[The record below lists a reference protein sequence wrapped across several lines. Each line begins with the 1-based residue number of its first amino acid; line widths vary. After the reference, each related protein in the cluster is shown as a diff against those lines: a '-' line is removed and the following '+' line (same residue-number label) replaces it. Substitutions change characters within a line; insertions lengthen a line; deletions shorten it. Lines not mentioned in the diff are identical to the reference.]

1 MNIKNF
7 FVLFAFIFLTVSTL
21 GAAVGPIDYNNYA
34 DGSCYAAILDLD
46 TDGDKATRW
55 ENLVKGS
62 PGFNHKKDTDIIRSS
77 QSGLLTRK
85 AFIKLSDADFVKVVG
100 SSLPFFSHPFGF
112 SLIHGWMLN
121 KFKDSTTPYYIGTYF
136 SFDKFFF
143 GMIGRLRVPDEAKNI
158 IKRAW
163 FSARKNVETNRW
175 EYYDHMLYLPYA
187 IDQVAADRS
196 ANPPLS
202 IDMVMSMSH
211 ATPDAFYKQNAA
223 AFRRAM
229 SAKINAFL
237 NSKQLAV
244 ADSPLEQFSDIL
256 AWVLA
261 HHINL
266 TNAILPAD
274 VSAANFQIE
283 KFVNFITD
291 RAFTLYEDKVL
302 APSDV
307 TTLAQ
312 VKTADINAPGLQF
325 GQAVQM
331 YLLQALSSTARII
344 ENDAQFKELVLS
356 TVKEAI
362 GKAKK
367 AQVDA
372 ATLLIIQAEKIKL
385 FSESPAPVRLA
396 ALPLSPVKKG
406 AVSGGLLA
414 DETYLGNLGVYFTPI
429 HWADGPLAEI
439 KRFGLADILKTFE
452 SYLIKQKAEV
462 DSEMD
467 ATKGAN
473 LGSMIGRTYLAE
485 VRGWRYKLLSMA
497 PNADATA
504 AEDAAR
510 AFIVSNR
517 GRDRF
522 KTSMGKKQP
531 K

>member
-1 MNIKNF
+1 MAIKKY
-7 FVLFAFIFLTVSTL
+7 FAVFAILTL
-21 GAAVGPIDYNNYA
+21 GMVSLDAATDYAQAY
-34 DGSCYAAILDLD
+34 
-46 TDGDKATRW
+46 TK
-55 ENLVKGS
+55 LVKADQGINS
-62 PGFNHKKDTDIIRSS
+62 VTNLKEIFAASDFNHKKDNDVIRSS

-85 AFIKLSDADFVKVVG
+85 AFIKLSDADFVKVVED
-100 SSLPFFSHPFGF
+100 SLPFFSHSFDF

-121 KFKDSTTPYYIGTYF
+121 KFKDSTTPYYTGTYF

-143 GMIGRLRVPDEAKNI
+143 GMIGKMPLALQNI
-158 IKRAW
+158 IKKAW
-163 FSARKNVETNRW
+163 CSARKDVEVNRW
-175 EYYDHMLYLPYA
+175 DYYDHMLYLPYA
-187 IDQVAADRS
+187 IDQVGVNRS
-196 ANPPLS
+196 ANSPLS
-202 IDMVMSMSH
+202 IDMVMRMSH
-211 ATPDAFYKQNAA
+211 TTPDAFYKQNPA
-223 AFRRAM
+223 AFRRTM
-229 SAKINAFL
+229 STKINAFL
-237 NSKQLAV
+237 TSKQLAV
-244 ADSPLEQFSDIL
+244 ADSPLGQFSDVL
-256 AWVLA
+256 TWVLA

-266 TNAILPAD
+266 TKAILPAD
-274 VSAANFQIE
+274 VSTDNFQIE

-302 APSDV
+302 VPSDA
-307 TTLAQ
+307 TTLAE
-312 VKTADINAPGLQF
+312 VKTADINTPGLQF

-344 ENDAQFKELVLS
+344 DNDAQFKELVLS

-372 ATLLIIQAEKIKL
+372 ATLLIIQADKIKL
-385 FSESPAPVRLA
+385 FSEPPAPVRLA
-396 ALPLSPVKKG
+396 ALPLSPAKKG

-414 DETYLGNLGVYFTPI
+414 KETYLGNLGVYFTPI
-429 HWADGPLAEI
+429 PWADGPLAEI

-462 DSEMD
+462 DHEMD

-473 LGSMIGRTYLAE
+473 LGSMLGRTYLAE

-497 PNADATA
+497 PNADATT
-504 AEDAAR
+504 AENAAR

-522 KTSMGKKQP
+522 KTSMGKKEP